1 MNVKIRY
8 IILFISLIGV
18 LSFAVSIPASAE
30 HVTCS
35 TSTGEERCSVLIDW
49 HNNFLETPLDPP
61 SEQYFSYDNKRRS
74 FGTLATG
81 RTGAYRNL
89 YQGIWTIRNQ
99 EVSNMLVGERS
110 PNSDKFWYEMSS
122 NPNFEP
128 RHISSR
134 FSINAGE
141 LTSASRLDYDGN
153 NDVAKLQSS
162 QIAINTWS
170 SGGGYNDNVYFD
182 EYENNEG
189 IIGERIWDWDSWD
202 YRGEF
207 TPTHVD
213 ANVQVSNNSS
223 VFVGIY
229 PPTDSEQNEEARRAY
244 GEGRSAYSSADVT
257 LSDNYSTVRPS
268 GYDEDR
274 IGFVTINGSDEV
286 VKSPSIQ
293 REQIRHITQDGDIE
307 YGLKEYHRPI
317 ERQTADINTI
327 WDAPAVT
334 YHIQI
339 RMFKSDKAPLGISTN
354 GSAISL
360 TRPLPT
366 YRYGNNVWM
375 GYPSV
380 LPTIDDNA
388 NRGERFSVS
397 STRSGEFGNAIFP
410 GHSEQMIQNYNDKYL
425 EQTNHTTSYAPR
437 IPRDSPR
444 RTTEGISEER
454 FYNAEIA
461 GPEYHVIDGR
471 QDSDDKHVFFHHVYS
486 DIPRVERSIKVQDQY
501 ENIESGDW
509 QNIMSD
515 DGAVYTMFDGA
526 VGDTPPDNTNYY
538 GEQHESPDEIIRYYE
553 DFEDAVSST
562 TKFSEDN
569 LAINNPTDEDE
580 STGAIRMKY
589 SIDKIEIKPEIG
601 TYYQLENGG
610 EIKSNITQYSFRD
623 EGYDSYEY
631 SKGNI
636 EQIVQEYINENNIR
650 SQGDPE
656 FKGFY
661 TEIEDVR
668 VTYNIDYEYG
678 KLQTTE
684 CPSVENDRD
693 WSERD
698 GDISGKIIDSSGSSN
713 GVVVDDKDTDDDG
726 YLENVYYDYIYDS
739 YSSYL
744 SSETSNSE
752 YINSSSADGIGDC
765 KNNYNHNGVYKYV
778 SGVSWESIDDWEYI
792 SDYVTHDDE
801 FQITYNASDDIVE
814 GNPEES
820 TTYDYRGS
828 FSSTHTNETF
838 NEEDFEIKTAY
849 GVDTETRHYINRQI
863 DEDNPHDTRWT
874 RAEATQVTDKRTV
887 ILDQEGDTSNTT
899 YGFPEHD
906 TIFNRFDDA
915 QDRSGITPSNGEYI
929 EGQTSVY
936 LDLYNF
942 GPSMSGE
949 SVSLYINGE
958 SVTTKPLTQLN
969 TDNRYSNY
977 RIVLEEIDI
986 SEYIDDGDASMDIK
1000 IEYSRTE
1007 NSDNF
1012 NADQRFDYIVK
1023 FETNHP
1029 VDDVTS
1035 RWGYATFRDTRYD
1048 SVYKYDSYKCLEDR
1062 GPQDANCYNFDAHS
1076 VPYMSDQG
1084 EFGYHHDNA
1093 PPEFLDTIYPSGS
1106 MFVHPYLVP
1115 SSNSV
1120 RLSNSLSSTSRASDG
1135 GGKIGKIK
1143 DIDDNLNSK
1152 DSTNAEVLELDPTLN
1167 SNYCAKGPENSRYCD
1182 WQSDTMADT
1191 TLLGEYNGSVQSIIN
1206 AKNEDYIG
1214 VIPESDE
1221 RNVYR
1226 EFRHMEFMFENKGI
1240 ESWEIAGDATWET
1253 TDVKQD
1259 DVRIFD
1265 KPQIE
1270 VQAIGNLSDYFEDRE
1285 KSIEDY
1291 RDRSSTVVQHEFYP
1305 SVGDPNG
1312 YEQIDK
1318 PDDYYIQQ
1326 FKLKVTDRY
1335 GQPIS
1340 FVDRLGNPSS
1350 RREVTSLDT
1359 RRGLPISKT
1368 LARRY
1373 VEDDSNN
1380 IDNEWR
1386 ARKAYKFY
1394 KDIREGVCIK
1404 GETIGK
1410 FKDSSG
1416 NVTGE
1421 ISVGTRPTSD
1431 LTESTYVGNP
1441 SVVFDTADSNCYMT
1455 DDNGELFFTLAI
1467 PKEDES
1473 YQEVSSVDGHEDVN
1487 FTVEIVGSEQYWWKY
1502 DSNERLLESSS
1513 LTRKSVDNKYN
1524 ATDTKYGSAVGTLLD
1539 YILFFIGIIFIL
1551 AMMSRVRPNPQ
1562 NGYTTKELI
1571 YTMFSE
1577 FSVAINRFMK
1587 LIGYLILISIA
1598 IITLSIAFSSGSN
1611 PFLLL
1616 EILFEA
1622 INDALF

>member
-1 MNVKIRY
+1 MTTKIRH
-8 IILFISLIGV
+8 IILFLLFIGV
-18 LSFAVSIPASAE
+18 LSVAVSVPASAE

-35 TSTGEERCSVLIDW
+35 TSTGEERCSVLVNW

-61 SEQYFSYDNKRRS
+61 SEQYFSQDNQRRS

-89 YQGIWTIRNQ
+89 YQGIWTIRNP

-110 PNSDKFWYEMSS
+110 PNNDKFWYSTSS
-122 NPNFEP
+122 SPDFEP
-128 RHISSR
+128 QHVSSR
-134 FSINAGE
+134 FSINTGE
-141 LTSASRLDYDGN
+141 LDQTSRIDNTD
-153 NDVAKLQSS
+153 NDVAKLQSNR
-162 QIAINTWS
+162 ITINTWS
-170 SGGGYNDNVYFD
+170 SGAGYGQFRNFNGN
-182 EYENNEG
+182 YESGLFE
-189 IIGERIWDWDSWD
+189 ETIWDWENWD
-202 YRGEF
+202 FSGNF
-207 TPTHVD
+207 TPTHID

-229 PPTDSEQNEEARRAY
+229 PPTDSEQNEEARRKY
-244 GEGRSAYSSADVT
+244 GEGRDAYSSTDVV

-268 GYDEDR
+268 GYDEER
-274 IGFVTINGSDEV
+274 IGFITINGSDEV
-286 VKSPSIQ
+286 VSSPSVQ
-293 REQIRHITQDGDIE
+293 RKEIRHVTQDGDIE

-317 ERQTADINTI
+317 EKDTADRNTI

-334 YHIQI
+334 YHIQL
-339 RMFKSDKAPLGISTN
+339 RMYKSDKAPAGISTN

-360 TRPLPT
+360 TRPLSPF
-366 YRYGNNVWM
+366 RYSNSVWM

-380 LPTIDDNA
+380 LPTVDGEAD
-388 NRGERFSVS
+388 RGERFSVS
-397 STRSGEFGNAIFP
+397 STRSGEFGEAIFP

-425 EQTNHTTSYAPR
+425 DGSNYETSFAPR
-437 IPRDSPR
+437 IPREEI
-444 RTTEGISEER
+444 TEER
-454 FYNAEIA
+454 FYNGEVDSTD
-461 GPEYHVIDGR
+461 YHVIDTQQG
-471 QDSDDKHVFFHHVYS
+471 SDQSHVFFHHVYA
-486 DIPRVERSIKVQDQY
+486 DIPRVERSIKVQNNY
-501 ENIESGDW
+501 NNIESDDW
-509 QNIMSD
+509 KFVMSD
-515 DGAVYTMFDGA
+515 EGVIYTMYDGA
-526 VGDTPPDNTNYY
+526 VGDTPPDNTNFYKKS
-538 GEQHESPDEIIRYYE
+538 HENPSRVNRYYS
-553 DFEDAVSST
+553 D
-562 TKFSEDN
+562 FSEVISRTTQFGGGDLADDN
-569 LAINNPTDEDE
+569 FNRDELE
-580 STGAIRMKY
+580 TGAIRMSY
-589 SIDKIEIKPEIG
+589 EIDEIEIQPELG
-601 TYYQLENGG
+601 AYYELSNGNT
-610 EIKSNITQYSFRD
+610 IKTNITTLPYQDAGYS
-623 EGYDSYEY
+623 SYEY
-631 SKGNI
+631 SKEN
-636 EQIVQEYINENNIR
+636 VQNEIQDYIDQNNIDA
-650 SQGDPE
+650 QNDE
-656 FKGFY
+656 LTFTGFY
-661 TEIEDVR
+661 TRVRDVR
-668 VTYNIDYEYG
+668 VTYDIDYERIE
-678 KLQTTE
+678 LQTSS
-684 CPSVENDRD
+684 CPDRPDDDWEPPEYADYTYNGPSTPKINDEYDIYPNVYSDYEDYVRETSGFTTLEFNNINGRADCESEDEEYLNGKSWSGTD
-693 WSERD
+693 WEYAQD
-698 GDISGKIIDSSGSSN
+698 Y
-713 GVVVDDKDTDDDG
+713 VLHDDG
-726 YLENVYYDYIYDS
+726 YSVTYNGTDDVVSGDPKTATTYS
-739 YSSYL
+739 YS
-744 SSETSNSE
+744 
-752 YINSSSADGIGDC
+752 
-765 KNNYNHNGVYKYV
+765 
-778 SGVSWESIDDWEYI
+778 
-792 SDYVTHDDE
+792 
-801 FQITYNASDDIVE
+801 
-814 GNPEES
+814 GN
-820 TTYDYRGS
+820 
-828 FSSTHTNETF
+828 FASTHIDANF
-838 NEEDFEIKTAY
+838 NEEDFEVKTAY

-863 DEDNPHDTRWT
+863 DEDNPNDTRWT
-874 RAEATQVTDKRTV
+874 RAEATQLTDKTSV
-887 ILDQEGDTSNTT
+887 VLDQEKDTYNIT

-906 TIFNRFDDA
+906 SIRNRYDDA
-915 QDRSGITPSNGEYI
+915 QDRSGIEPSNGEYI

-958 SVTTKPLTQLN
+958 SVTTKTLTQLN
-969 TDNRYSNY
+969 TDNRYSNF
-977 RIVLEEIDI
+977 RTVLEEMDI
-986 SEYIDDGDASMDIK
+986 SAYIDDGDTSMNIE
-1000 IEYSRTE
+1000 IEYSGTE
-1007 NSDNF
+1007 SSDNF
-1012 NADQRFDYIVK
+1012 NAEQRFDYIVK

-1048 SVYKYDSYKCLEDR
+1048 SVYKYDSYKCLEDQE
-1062 GPQDANCYNFDAHS
+1062 PMDANCYDFDAHS
-1076 VPYMSDQG
+1076 VPYMSDLG
-1084 EFGYHHDNA
+1084 YFGYHHDDA

-1115 SSNSV
+1115 SSDSV

-1152 DSTNAEVLELDPTLN
+1152 DSTNAEVLDLDPTLN
-1167 SNYCAKGPENSRYCD
+1167 SNYCAKGPDNGRYCD

-1226 EFRHMEFMFENKGI
+1226 EFRHMEFMFEDKGI

-1253 TDVKQD
+1253 TDVEQG

-1270 VQAIGNLSDYFEDRE
+1270 VQAIGNLSDYFDDRE

-1326 FKLKVTDRY
+1326 FKLQVTDRY

-1359 RRGLPISKT
+1359 SRGLPMSKT

-1373 VEDDSNN
+1373 VEDNSNN

-1404 GETIGK
+1404 GETIGE
-1410 FKDSSG
+1410 FTDSDG

-1441 SVVFDTADSNCYMT
+1441 SAVFDTADSNCYMT
-1455 DDNGELFFTLAI
+1455 DENGELFFTLVI

-1487 FTVEIVGSEQYWWKY
+1487 FTVEVVGSDQYWWKY

-1513 LTRKSVDNKYN
+1513 YTRKSVDNKYN

-1551 AMMSRVRPNPQ
+1551 AMISRVRPNPQ

-1577 FSVAINRFMK
+1577 FSVAISRFMK